1 MRSKNLQPSVQENP
15 KFIPPKFWLFLISSI
30 HIQHARDVY
39 KWTPES
45 IIKIAYIKHFFTPTT
60 CKPHSINTTAIYQ
73 NAFSSPYFSTTSM
86 MWTHGRMY
94 PGTPCKMP
102 PSLVYSCYEHDW
114 RLRSELT
121 GQFEFAYFSYA
132 LFSLFLLDPALLEH
146 ILGFLC

>member
-1 MRSKNLQPSVQENP
+1 MRSKNLQPSEQENP

-73 NAFSSPYFSTTSM
+73 NAFPLHISRQRPWCEHMAGHTLVF
-86 MWTHGRMY
+86 HAKCHR
-94 PGTPCKMP
+94 PF
-102 PSLVYSCYEHDW
+102 VYSCYEHDW
-114 RLRSELT
+114 RLKSELT
-121 GQFEFAYFSYA
+121 GTME
-132 LFSLFLLDPALLEH
+132 LLTLAMLLSVCSCWTLH
-146 ILGFLC
+146 S